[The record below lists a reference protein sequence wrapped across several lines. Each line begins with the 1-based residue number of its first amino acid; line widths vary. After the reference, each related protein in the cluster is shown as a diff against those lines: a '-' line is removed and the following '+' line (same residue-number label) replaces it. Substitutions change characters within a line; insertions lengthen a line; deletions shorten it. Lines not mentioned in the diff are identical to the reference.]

1 LTAQAN
7 FQEAPFSDAGFSMP
21 PNTQPTKN
29 RQHKIAQ
36 KYTCK
41 IEKYEREIEKYE
53 REIEKYERKI
63 EMISRKN
70 ISRLSGC
77 TTIRGIT
84 QTR

>member
-36 KYTCK
+36 KHTRK
-41 IEKYEREIEKYE
+41 
-53 REIEKYERKI
+53 IEKYERKI
-63 EMISRKN
+63 EMIFRKN